1 MTAFSFLTRD
11 KMSMRVLYFA
21 WLRERLGKS
30 GEELTLP
37 PEVETPRA
45 MVSWLCTMDSTYQK
59 AFADLSLIR
68 CAIDQEFCSLDSKL
82 AGATEVAFFPPVTG
96 G

>member
-1 MTAFSFLTRD
+1 
-11 KMSMRVLYFA
+11 MRILYFA

-37 PEVETPRA
+37 PEIETPRA
-45 MVSWLCTMDSTYQK
+45 MVHWLCAQNPTYQN
-59 AFADLSLIR
+59 AFADIGLVR
-68 CAIDQEFCSLDSKL
+68 CAIDQEFCSFDAKL
-82 AGATEVAFFPPVTG
+82 AGATEIAFFPPVTG

>member
-1 MTAFSFLTRD
+1 
-11 KMSMRVLYFA
+11 MRILYFA

-37 PEVETPRA
+37 VEIETPRA
-45 MVSWLCTMDSTYQK
+45 LVGWLCSLDPSYKK
-59 AFADLSLIR
+59 AFADISLIR
-68 CAIDQEFCSLDSKL
+68 CAIDQEFCTFDTKFAKAS
-82 AGATEVAFFPPVTG
+82 EIAFFPPVTG

>member
-1 MTAFSFLTRD
+1 
-11 KMSMRVLYFA
+11 MSMRVLYFA

-30 GEELTLP
+30 SEVLTLP

-45 MVSWLCTMDSTYQK
+45 MVGWLCTMGAPYQK

-68 CAIDQEFCSLDSKL
+68 CAIDQEFCSIDSKL
-82 AGATEVAFFPPVTG
+82 TGATEVAFFPPVTG